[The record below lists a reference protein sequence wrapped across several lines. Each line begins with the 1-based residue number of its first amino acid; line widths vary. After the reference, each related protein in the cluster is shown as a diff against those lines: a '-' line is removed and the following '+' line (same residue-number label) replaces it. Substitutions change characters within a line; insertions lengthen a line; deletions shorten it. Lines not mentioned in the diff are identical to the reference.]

1 MSLFKDDIR
10 ELTNYIG
17 GKENIAAVTHCVTR
31 MRFVLKDPNKA
42 DIEKIK
48 GLRSVKGRFTQAG
61 QFQVV
66 IGPKV
71 QTFYNEFIEFTRI
84 EGTNKEAVKEAA
96 KQNMNLLQ
104 RLVANMGE
112 IFAPLIPAIIV
123 GGLILGFRNIIG
135 DMKLFENGTKTLIE
149 TSQFWNG
156 TYSFLWLIG
165 EVIFH
170 FLPVGVVW
178 SITKK
183 WVQIKC

>member
-1 MSLFKDDIR
+1 
-10 ELTNYIG
+10 
-17 GKENIAAVTHCVTR
+17 
-31 MRFVLKDPNKA
+31 
-42 DIEKIK
+42 
-48 GLRSVKGRFTQAG
+48 
-61 QFQVV
+61 
-66 IGPKV
+66 
-71 QTFYNEFIEFTRI
+71 
-84 EGTNKEAVKEAA
+84 
-96 KQNMNLLQ
+96 
-104 RLVANMGE
+104 MGE